1 MIIQVM
7 IMSKQYKAI
16 KEIRDNFISANKAVF
31 TDEKE
36 ANRHDFETTISLTAY
51 HNLIMADVVELFYD
65 IQVQNIN
72 NLVDEIE
79 IAAYNTPTSSNKKT
93 AGNAQIIHEQII
105 SSIDDDFGRFN
116 NMDTKERAGLASNL
130 AVTFMSLAVI
140 EKARTSILDNT
151 MAHDNTYKP
160 DIMSHVKNAECEHFI
175 DYAKNLSDDFKKKYG
190 KQLANLYMMKEL
202 LTNQI
207 PKPVIEAGNDPDT
220 PEIKRSNKAKLK
232 TN

>member
-1 MIIQVM
+1 
-7 IMSKQYKAI
+7 MSKQYKAI
-16 KEIRDNFISANKAVF
+16 KEIRENFVSSNKAVF

-36 ANRHDFETTISLTAY
+36 ANRHDFETNISLTAY

-79 IAAYNTPTSSNKKT
+79 ITAYNNPTSNNKKT
-93 AGNAQIIHEQII
+93 AGNAQMIHEKII

-130 AVTFMSLAVI
+130 AVTFMSISVI
-140 EKARTSILDNT
+140 EKARSSILDNT

-160 DIMSHVKNAECEHFI
+160 EIMSHVKNAECEHFI
-175 DYAKNLSDDFKKKYG
+175 DYAKNLNDDFKKKYG
-190 KQLANLYMMKEL
+190 KQLANLYMLKEL
-202 LTNQI
+202 ITYEVT
-207 PKPVIEAGNDPDT
+207 KPVAEVKNEQDT
-220 PEIKRSNKAKLK
+220 PDIIKSNKAKFK